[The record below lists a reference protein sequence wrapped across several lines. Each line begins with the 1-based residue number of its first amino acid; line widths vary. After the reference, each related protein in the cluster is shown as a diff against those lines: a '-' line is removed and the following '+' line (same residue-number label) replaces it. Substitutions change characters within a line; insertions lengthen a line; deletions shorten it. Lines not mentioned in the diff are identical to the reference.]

1 MEKRKIRRLVIACL
15 LVAFVLG
22 SVPAVLAATSN
33 YYSTFPRYQDHV
45 TIVSG
50 SKTYENTKT
59 GTNQITG
66 PSNATCGYF
75 WVDLTPGSHQISI
88 TKYCTFG
95 INIFQYDSKFVVSGK
110 VYLRGQAATWDIN
123 THEVSGTVD
132 FG

>member
-22 SVPAVLAATSN
+22 SVPAVLAATVG
-33 YYSTFPRYQDHV
+33 YYSRFPRYQDHV
-45 TIVSG
+45 TITAGEKLSEDSTEAV
-50 SKTYENTKT
+50 NR
-59 GTNQITG
+59 ITG

-75 WVDLTPGSHQISI
+75 WVDRDLGSGQITPTTYCKIGLNSI
-88 TKYCTFG
+88 FY
-95 INIFQYDSKFVVSGK
+95 NADSNYQGD
-110 VYLRGQAATWDIN
+110 VYLRGQAASWDIN